1 MSRLGLW
8 TFGVLAA
15 LLTAPLISSG
25 AVHAQ
30 SMPDGWQQT
39 LDKAKTQKLII
50 INQGNPA
57 FDAAFEAF
65 TKKYGIKV
73 ESSVTR
79 PSAAITRVQTEQ
91 KNGLYLADVWWA
103 ITGVMTSVASPAGLF
118 EPFEKYLILP
128 EVKDVA
134 NWRHPD
140 YIYGDRNRS
149 VFLHTNELSFT
160 VLRNRDVIP
169 ELKVNSF
176 DALMD
181 PRLKG
186 KIAIRDASYPNAGS
200 YALAPIYKN
209 KGPEFLTKFLTQQQP
224 RVFENP
230 EQLDNSLIR
239 GASALAIGGQNSSLS
254 QCRSDGGCKNID
266 QVENFGST
274 SSRGLAI
281 FKNAPNPEAAAI
293 FVNWILSK
301 EGQTFLINEWPKS
314 NATGA
319 VSMRK
324 DVAPA
329 PGHEQ
334 YLPDFANPSQYIWV
348 STQQGDEEL
357 KPVTDLFKAW
367 VGK

>member
-1 MSRLGLW
+1 MSRVRKW
-8 TFGVLAA
+8 AFGVLAV
-15 LLTAPLISSG
+15 LLTVSG
-25 AVHAQ
+25 TVHAQ
-30 SMPDGWQQT
+30 GLPDGWQQT
-39 LDKAKTQKLII
+39 LDKAKTQKLVI

-57 FDAAFEAF
+57 FDAAFDAF

-73 ESSVTR
+73 ESSVSR

-91 KNGLYLADVWWA
+91 KNNLYLADVWWA

-118 EPFEKYLILP
+118 EPMEKYLLLP
-128 EVKDVA
+128 EVKDPS

-160 VLRNRDVIP
+160 VLRNIDVIP
-169 ELKVNSF
+169 ELTITSY
-176 DALMD
+176 DSLMD

-186 KIAIRDASYPNAGS
+186 KIAIRDASSPNAGS
-200 YALAPIYKN
+200 YALAPIYKA
-209 KGPEFLTKFLTQQQP
+209 KGPEFLMKFLTQQQP

-266 QVENFGST
+266 QVEAFGSS

-281 FKNAPNPEAAAI
+281 FKNAPNPEAATI

-301 EGQTFLINEWPKS
+301 EGQQFLINEWPKS
-314 NATGA
+314 NTTGA

-324 DVAPA
+324 DVPPA

-334 YLPDFANPSQYIWV
+334 YLPDFANPGQYIWV

-357 KPVTDLFKAW
+357 KPVTALFKTW
-367 VGK
+367 IGK

>member
-1 MSRLGLW
+1 MSRLRLRI
-8 TFGVLAA
+8 FGVLAA
-15 LLTAPLISSG
+15 LLCASG
-25 AVHAQ
+25 VVHAQ
-30 SMPDGWQQT
+30 PAPDGWQKT
-39 LDKAKTQKLII
+39 LEKAKTQKLVI
-50 INQGNPA
+50 INQGNPT
-57 FDAAFEAF
+57 FDAAFAAF
-65 TKKYGIKV
+65 TNKYGIKI
-73 ESSVTR
+73 ESHVSR

-91 KNGLYLADVWWA
+91 KNGLYLADIWWA

-118 EPFEKYLILP
+118 EPFEKFLILP
-128 EVKDVA
+128 EVKDPA

-160 VLRNRDVIP
+160 VLRNLDVIP
-169 ELKVNSF
+169 DLKITSY
-176 DALMD
+176 DSLMD

-186 KIAIRDASYPNAGS
+186 KIAIRDASSPNAGS
-200 YALAPIYKN
+200 YALAPIYKA
-209 KGPEFLTKFLTQQQP
+209 KGPEFLNRFLKEQQP

-266 QVENFGST
+266 QVEAFGSS

-281 FKNAPNPEAAAI
+281 FKNAPNPDAATI
-293 FVNWILSK
+293 FVNWLLSK
-301 EGQTFLINEWPKS
+301 EGQEFLIREWPKS
-314 NATGA
+314 NTTGA

-324 DVAPA
+324 DVPPA

-334 YLPDFANPSQYIWV
+334 YLPDFKNPDQYIWV
-348 STQQGDEEL
+348 STEQGNDEL

>member
-1 MSRLGLW
+1 MSRVRNW
-8 TFGVLAA
+8 IFGVLAA
-15 LLTAPLISSG
+15 LLTASG
-25 AVHAQ
+25 TVHAQ
-30 SMPDGWQQT
+30 NMPEGWQQT

-65 TKKYGIKV
+65 TKKYGIEV
-73 ESSVTR
+73 ESTVSR
-79 PSAAITRVQTEQ
+79 PSAALARVRTEQ
-91 KNGLYLADVWWA
+91 KNGLYLADIWWA
-103 ITGVMTSVASPAGLF
+103 ITGVMTSVASPAGMF
-118 EPFEKYLILP
+118 EPFDKYLMLP
-128 EVKDVA
+128 EVKDPA

-140 YIYGDRNRS
+140 YIYGDHNRS

-160 VLRNRDVIP
+160 VLRNIDVIP
-169 ELKVNSF
+169 DLKITSY
-176 DALMD
+176 DSLMD

-200 YALAPIYKN
+200 YALAPIYKA
-209 KGPEFLTKFLTQQQP
+209 KGPDFLLKFLKEQQP

-254 QCRSDGGCKNID
+254 QCRSDGGCKNIE
-266 QVENFGST
+266 QVEAFGSS

-281 FKNAPNPEAAAI
+281 FKNAPHPEAATI

-301 EGQTFLINEWPKS
+301 EGQSFLIHEWPKS
-314 NATGA
+314 NTTGA

-324 DVAPA
+324 DVPPA

-334 YLPDFANPSQYIWV
+334 YLPDFSNPGQYIFV
-348 STQQGDEEL
+348 STQQGNDEL
-357 KPVTDLFKAW
+357 KPVTDLFKTW